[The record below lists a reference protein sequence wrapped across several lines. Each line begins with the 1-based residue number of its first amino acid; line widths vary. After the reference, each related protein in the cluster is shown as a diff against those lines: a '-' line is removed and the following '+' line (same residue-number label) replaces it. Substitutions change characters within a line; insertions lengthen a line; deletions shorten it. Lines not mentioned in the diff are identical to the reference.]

1 VSSTLGNF
9 ALASASYHGTNN
21 AYRRLCQL
29 QVCLTFVNGVPTID
43 TARSAPG
50 FTIAGDTGVYTGT
63 CPKAS
68 RGVFFIQMK
77 TATAGAFAT
86 VTTLVPTSG
95 TFSFKT
101 FTDTSTALDVA
112 TGDEVWLWF
121 CLEGG

>member
-1 VSSTLGNF
+1 MSTLGNF
-9 ALASASYHGTNN
+9 ALASAPYSQHNT
-21 AYRRLCQL
+21 AYRRACHL
-29 QVCLTFVNGVPTID
+29 QVCLTFTNGVPAID
-43 TARSAPG
+43 TARSAAG

-86 VTTLVPTSG
+86 ATTLVPTSG

-112 TGDEVWLWF
+112 TGDEVWLMF
-121 CLEGG
+121 YLEGG